1 MSYTFKTLVAV
12 PRSLCYVH
20 FFVLIIKKNLKN
32 ILWRQ
37 RCITLVYSKT
47 KKQLFNSRKKK
58 SQFLYK
64 YSILL
69 RNCDRK
75 IVSQIV
81 CSCSLTKKLYKI
93 ISPIKEGS
101 YKNLFIFKII
111 LFNIINTILY
121 KF

>member
-37 RCITLVYSKT
+37 RCITSVYSKT

-58 SQFLYK
+58 SHFLYK

-81 CSCSLTKKLYKI
+81 CSCSLTKKLNKT
-93 ISPIKEGS
+93 ISSIKEGS

-111 LFNIINTILY
+111 LFNILNTILY